1 MYSQIERY
9 TIEYERDAEGNKI
22 PDRLSGYNLTEQTI
36 QARREYRQAIM
47 KGREPMDDLPDYLR
61 ANPRSPY
68 LQPPKLR
75 YGLAFTTEQLLDCAE
90 RYDLPLEELPIERH
104 ALHVCDALCEVD
116 SLLSGACKM
125 ILRITKPMDLDN
137 EWMVPLYD
145 NYNWWSERLVP
156 EEEEEV
162 VTLIRR
168 ALKID
173 MPLRWYYD
181 ASPSS

>member
-1 MYSQIERY
+1 MYPQIKRY
-9 TIEYERDAEGNKI
+9 TIQYEHDTEGNKI
-22 PDRLSGYNLTEQTI
+22 PDRVWGYKLTEQTI
-36 QARREYRQAIM
+36 QARHEYRQAM
-47 KGREPMDDLPDYLR
+47 TRGREPMEDLPSHLR
-61 ANPRSPY
+61 AYPRRPD
-68 LQPPKLR
+68 LEPPKLQH
-75 YGLAFTTEQLLDCAE
+75 GLAFTTEQLLDCAE
-90 RYDLPLEELPIERH
+90 HYELPLVDLPFEKCNLR
-104 ALHVCDALCEVD
+104 VRDALCEVD
-116 SLLSGACKM
+116 SLLSGACNM
-125 ILRITKPMDLDN
+125 ILRITAPVDVDN

-181 ASPSS
+181 ASPS